1 MGVQVIVFGNLSID
15 TGNTS
20 DGNLT
25 LCFPAL
31 VTLNGQIAW
40 QIGIITIL
48 LFDVLD
54 KARLDLA
61 VLKGSPVEVVEPWVV
76 LDLLATVDAQPLR
89 SLPHQALVDEVSCLT
104 RVAHW
109 DLVLLHRCLLL

>member
-1 MGVQVIVFGNLSID
+1 MAAEQLLVDLDLFSVVPGSQVHMSV
-15 TGNTS
+15 
-20 DGNLT
+20 
-25 LCFPAL
+25 
-31 VTLNGQIAW
+31 VEV
-40 QIGIITIL
+40 L
-48 LFDVLD
+48 LFDVWD